1 MAWTLGELAE
11 LCGGRVKGDDSS
23 LIEGFSGADRAGP
36 GKLAFVTSRAWLE
49 ALAPGSC
56 AIIPPSLE
64 EEAEGLSGIVVD
76 QPRLAF
82 ATLIDKLYTPSKPGP
97 GIDNRAVVDPLAEI
111 DSSVHVGAL
120 AYVGPGAK
128 IGPGTVIHPQAH
140 VGKDAI
146 IGADCTLH
154 PHCYVGW
161 GCKTGDRVV
170 LGPGVSVGHD
180 GFGYH
185 WDGARHVKVPQ
196 VGVVV
201 IEDDVE
207 IGALSA
213 VDRATLG
220 ETVIGE
226 GTKIDNQVMVG
237 HNCKIGKHVILVS
250 QVGLSGRVT
259 IGDGAILAGNV
270 GVKEGVNIGAGA
282 IAGGKAGIAKDVP
295 PGQKIW
301 GVPAREMSAW
311 LRMQAHMDKLPE
323 LARRV
328 RELEKKLKKPEP
340 DKESGD
346 T

>member
-11 LCGGRVKGDDSS
+11 LCGGRVKGDPSRRVED
-23 LIEGFSGADRAGP
+23 FAGAEEAGP
-36 GKLAFVTSRAWLE
+36 GKLAFVTSRTWLGK
-49 ALAPGSC
+49 LAPGAC

-64 EEAEGLSGIVVD
+64 DEAEGLSGIIVEE
-76 QPRLAF
+76 PRLAF
-82 ATLIDKLYTPSKPGP
+82 AALLDKLRTPDRPEPGT
-97 GIDNRAVVDPLAEI
+97 DDRAVADPSAEI
-111 DSSVHVGAL
+111 DPSAHVGPL
-120 AYVGPGAK
+120 AYIGPGAK
-128 IGPGTVIHPQAH
+128 IGAGTIIHPQVH
-140 VGKDAI
+140 VGKNAVV
-146 IGADCTLH
+146 GRDCVLH

-161 GCKTGDRVV
+161 GCRIGDRVV

-185 WDGARHVKVPQ
+185 WDGTRHVKVRH

-201 IEDDVE
+201 IEDEVE

-226 GTKIDNQVMVG
+226 GTKIDNMVMVG

-259 IGDGAILAGNV
+259 IGDGAVLAGNV
-270 GVKEGVNIGAGA
+270 GVKEGVTIGAGV

-295 PGQKIW
+295 AGRKIW

-311 LRMQAHMDKLPE
+311 LRMQAHMEKLPE

-328 RELEKKLKKPEP
+328 RELEKKLAKTEG
-340 DKESGD
+340 DKENKDS
-346 T
+346 